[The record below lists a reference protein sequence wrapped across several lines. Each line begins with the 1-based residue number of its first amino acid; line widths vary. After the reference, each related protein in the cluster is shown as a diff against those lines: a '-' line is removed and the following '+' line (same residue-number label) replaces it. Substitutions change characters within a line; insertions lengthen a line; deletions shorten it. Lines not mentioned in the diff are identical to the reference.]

1 MEARVLRVFRRNGI
15 NRRRGN
21 SGGGTRGP
29 TPSPGTA
36 RDGPTPGH
44 GVGTL
49 VPVFD
54 SPSDFRVL
62 VGKIGTSVFA
72 VSNSE
77 NISRTTFL
85 KLKTAENRELTLGI
99 LSIG

>member
-1 MEARVLRVFRRNGI
+1 MEVRALRVFPRNGI
-15 NRRRGN
+15 NRRK
-21 SGGGTRGP
+21 SDAGGP
-29 TPSPGTA
+29 PGAPHLVQA
-36 RDGPTPGH
+36 RPGGAPGH
-44 GVGTL
+44 GVAPL

-54 SPSDFRVL
+54 SSSDL
-62 VGKIGTSVFA
+62 WMLPGKIGTSVFV

-85 KLKTAENRELTLGI
+85 KPKTAENRELALGI

>member
-1 MEARVLRVFRRNGI
+1 MSVGARRPHTTPRRGQGGDAPRNGVPPGA
-15 NRRRGN
+15 RLRLP
-21 SGGGTRGP
+21 SG
-29 TPSPGTA
+29 
-36 RDGPTPGH
+36 
-44 GVGTL
+44 L
-49 VPVFD
+49 
-54 SPSDFRVL
+54 RVL

-85 KLKTAENRELTLGI
+85 KQKTAENRELALGI

>member
-1 MEARVLRVFRRNGI
+1 MPR
-15 NRRRGN
+15 
-21 SGGGTRGP
+21 
-29 TPSPGTA
+29 
-36 RDGPTPGH
+36 H
-44 GVGTL
+44 GVAPL

-54 SPSDFRVL
+54 SPSDFWVL
-62 VGKIGTSVFA
+62 PGKIGTSVFV

-85 KLKTAENRELTLGI
+85 KPKTAENRELALGI

>member
-1 MEARVLRVFRRNGI
+1 VA
-15 NRRRGN
+15 
-21 SGGGTRGP
+21 P
-29 TPSPGTA
+29 
-36 RDGPTPGH
+36 
-44 GVGTL
+44 L

-54 SPSDFRVL
+54 SSSDFWML
-62 VGKIGTSVFA
+62 PGKIGTSVFV

-85 KLKTAENRELTLGI
+85 KPKTAENRELALGI

>member
-1 MEARVLRVFRRNGI
+1 M
-15 NRRRGN
+15 
-21 SGGGTRGP
+21 
-29 TPSPGTA
+29 PSPPPGA
-36 RDGPTPGH
+36 AKGWGAPGH
-44 GVGTL
+44 IEAHL

-62 VGKIGTSVFA
+62 RGKIGTSVFV

-85 KLKTAENRELTLGI
+85 KPKIAENRELALGI
-99 LSIG
+99 LLIG

>member
-1 MEARVLRVFRRNGI
+1 M
-15 NRRRGN
+15 
-21 SGGGTRGP
+21 
-29 TPSPGTA
+29 PSPPPGA
-36 RDGPTPGH
+36 VEGGAALGH
-44 GVGTL
+44 GEAPL
-49 VPVFD
+49 VPIFD

-62 VGKIGTSVFA
+62 RGKIGTSVFV

-85 KLKTAENRELTLGI
+85 KLKTAENKELALGI